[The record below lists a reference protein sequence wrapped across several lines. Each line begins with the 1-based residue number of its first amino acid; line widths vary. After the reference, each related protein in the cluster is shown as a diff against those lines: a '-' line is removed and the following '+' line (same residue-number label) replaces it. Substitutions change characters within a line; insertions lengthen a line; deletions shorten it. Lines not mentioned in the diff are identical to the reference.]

1 MSGLTWPGAQDD
13 TGSGN
18 IQHAQKSVDTPR
30 KYAQNCTASNGKA
43 LQTEADSDADYASVE
58 IAATNDDV
66 GWDPFQRNPASLD
79 ETPQHDP
86 AGDYRA
92 SILQSPSSSEFLW
105 CSKGVDDPESPDF
118 RRAFSSASD
127 IAFPDAHH
135 GLDFEPFEQNSF
147 EVRRK

>member
-1 MSGLTWPGAQDD
+1 M
-13 TGSGN
+13 
-18 IQHAQKSVDTPR
+18 HACMHACIPTYCNKTHSAPAKD
-30 KYAQNCTASNGKA
+30 
-43 LQTEADSDADYASVE
+43 
-58 IAATNDDV
+58 
-66 GWDPFQRNPASLD
+66 ASLD
-79 ETPQHDP
+79 ETSQHDP

-105 CSKGVDDPESPDF
+105 CSNGVDDPESPDF